1 MARNVLLVD
10 DNRELAENLA
20 EILETEGFDAA
31 VCDDPRE
38 ALQLAE
44 HADFDIAILDVRMPV
59 MDGVT
64 LYEKLRSLRPGT
76 TYVLMTAFT
85 SDQRIQDALAAGVRT
100 ILPKPIPIETLLEQL
115 PPPADGHYVALVEDD
130 AELAD
135 SLRELLRERG
145 YAVHWFSTVS
155 DTESSLTGTSL
166 TGAVV
171 DVRLPDGDGA
181 ELARTLCERWPELP
195 VVLITGYDPEEAAAV
210 IESTCSGRCRIL
222 TKPFKPES
230 LLQTL
235 RELGSQPPPART

>member
-20 EILETEGFDAA
+20 EILETEGFEAV
-31 VCDDPRE
+31 VCDDPRQ

-44 HADFDIAILDVRMPV
+44 QASFDVAILDVRMPV

-64 LYEKLRSLRPGT
+64 LYEKLQPLQPGT

-85 SDQRIQDALAAGVRT
+85 ADQRIEDALAAGVRT
-100 ILPKPIPIETLLEQL
+100 ILPKPVPLDALLEQL
-115 PPPADGHYVALVEDD
+115 PPPTNGHYVALVEDD

-135 SLRELLRERG
+135 SLRELLHGRG
-145 YAVHWFSTVS
+145 YAVHCLSTVA
-155 DTESSLTGTSL
+155 DAESSLTGSSL
-166 TGAVV
+166 TGAVI

-181 ELARTLCERWPELP
+181 ELARALCERWPGLP

-210 IESTCSGRCRIL
+210 VESTCSGRCRIL

-230 LLQTL
+230 LVRTL